1 MIMKVSDVSLMH
13 TSSSKMLP
21 EFFQFFVKMEKKK
34 IFTTII
40 KQFW

>member
-21 EFFQFFVKMEKKK
+21 EFFQFFVKVEKK